1 MATIYWT
8 PLLFKVG
15 NWQCTGKINRAMGKN
30 SLRMVLYHVLMKH
43 SISIRLMCKK
53 KSLFISDVH
62 NNYGSQKIWTLVE
75 WKKNNILYY
84 YSIWIKSFYL
94 CINSAVCGVQSTE
107 SKSYQCCIYNE
118 MLYRSLG
125 KIVSPE
131 ITNNNDLLIKAQ
143 GYVLLH

>member
-43 SISIRLMCKK
+43 SISIRLMCQK

-94 CINSAVCGVQSTE
+94 CINSAVCGVHVYRAQKANPTNVVYTM
-107 SKSYQCCIYNE
+107 KCYTGLWAKLFLQKLQITMIY
-118 MLYRSLG
+118 
-125 KIVSPE
+125 
-131 ITNNNDLLIKAQ
+131 
-143 GYVLLH
+143 